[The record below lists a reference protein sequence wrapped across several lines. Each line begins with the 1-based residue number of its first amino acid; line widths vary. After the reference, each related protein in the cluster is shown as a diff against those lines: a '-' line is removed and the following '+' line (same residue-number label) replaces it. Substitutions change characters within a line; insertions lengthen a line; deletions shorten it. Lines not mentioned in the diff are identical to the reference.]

1 MRKYYLVL
9 LCCLRDRHQLQTSV
23 KDNKQYPFFIS
34 VLLTV
39 LDIITFALGLTMIL
53 NMFLSNSF
61 FFFFFFRKVVAHVYY
76 LRLTRSRSNPQWSS
90 MLPSPFF
97 ALNRKPRG
105 TQLNSEKCEVFVL
118 FLLLGSLLNKHRR
131 QYMRYS
137 GYVMCNIKSEVNKS

>member
-1 MRKYYLVL
+1 MRKYCLVL

-61 FFFFFFRKVVAHVYY
+61 FFFQKSCRTRKLRTINTIPIKPTMVLNAAISVFR
-76 LRLTRSRSNPQWSS
+76 L
-90 MLPSPFF
+90 
-97 ALNRKPRG
+97 
-105 TQLNSEKCEVFVL
+105 
-118 FLLLGSLLNKHRR
+118 
-131 QYMRYS
+131 
-137 GYVMCNIKSEVNKS
+137 KS